1 MAPRQPI
8 TIAYLDDHRQ
18 EHDRLDILRFASK
31 RQFGRVIFVEEELHD
46 KKDWQERR
54 IKGIIDNMKK
64 ADRIIVPELT
74 RLGRSSLEVLEI
86 LKNIRD
92 NEIDFY
98 SLKEGLELNNAVRP
112 EIISQVLTLFSGL
125 ERDFL
130 SMRVRESLRAKKAAG
145 VRLGRPKGPG
155 KSKLDKNREEIINLL
170 KNGSTKSFVA
180 KRYNTTLPNLYN
192 WLKKNRIDAAPV
204 IEKEERGN
212 KE

>member
-18 EHDRLDILRFASK
+18 EHDRLDILRFANK